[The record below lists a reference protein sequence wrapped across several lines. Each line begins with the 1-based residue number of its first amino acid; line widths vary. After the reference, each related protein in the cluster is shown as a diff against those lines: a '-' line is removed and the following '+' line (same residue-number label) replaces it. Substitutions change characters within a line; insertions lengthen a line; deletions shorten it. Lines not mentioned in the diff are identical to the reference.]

1 MWYAFY
7 VAWARTD
14 GNDRLSWAARPLCPL
29 DLVVRSPRN
38 AESFKDWGFGFM
50 SSVIDR
56 SSSRI
61 KPEKIE
67 QAVIRFAG
75 DSGDGMQITGSQFTN
90 TVALYGNDIAT
101 FPDFPAEIRAP
112 AGTLPGVSGYQ
123 LHFASSDVYTPGDA
137 VDVLI
142 AMNPAALK
150 VNIAD
155 LKPNGILIV
164 NSDSFGENDLRKA
177 QLTANPLEDHSLDKY
192 RLFSVEL
199 ERLTRVSLEHLGLDA
214 KSMDRCKNFFA
225 LGMCYWLYN
234 RSTESTV
241 RWIEDKF
248 KNKPLLV
255 EANKLAMKAGYSY
268 CEATEA
274 FQISYEIPPAQL
286 APGSYRNMSGNQ
298 ALALGFVTAS
308 QKSGLRLF
316 QGSYPITPASDILHE
331 LAQYKDFGVM
341 TFQAE
346 DEIAAVTSTIGA
358 AYAGALGLTTTSGP
372 GMALKTEAI
381 GLAIAVEIPLVIC
394 DIQRG
399 GPSTGLPTK
408 TEQADLLQALFGRN
422 SEAPVP
428 VIAPATPSDCFWAA
442 IEASRIAVKYMVP
455 VILLSDGYLANGAEP
470 WRIPDLAEI
479 PEIPVQFATEPNS
492 PGGYLPY
499 KRNPDTLARPWAVP
513 GTPGL
518 EHRIGGLEKQDV
530 TGNINYEPL
539 NHENMVRIRAAKVA
553 AIAQD
558 IPEAVPSGD
567 PKGDLLIIAWGS
579 THGAITAAVNA
590 QRAEGRKIGHV
601 HLRHLNPL
609 PSNLGD
615 VIKRYKH
622 VLVPE
627 LNMGQLLWILR
638 AKFLVDAVGLNKIQG
653 RPFKQA
659 ELEQKIEEMLGVD

>member
-1 MWYAFY
+1 MS
-7 VAWARTD
+7 TLID
-14 GNDRLSWAARPLCPL
+14 SPLT
-29 DLVVRSPRN
+29 
-38 AESFKDWGFGFM
+38 K
-50 SSVIDR
+50 
-56 SSSRI
+56 SRR
-61 KPEKIE
+61 EKIE

-123 LHFASSDVYTPGDA
+123 LHFSSTDVYTPGDA

-150 VNIAD
+150 VNVAD
-155 LKPNGILIV
+155 LKANGILIV
-164 NSDSFGENDLRKA
+164 NSDSFKETDLRKA
-177 QLTANPLEDHSLDKY
+177 QMTSNPLEDHTLDKF

-199 ERLTRVSLEHLGLDA
+199 ERLTRVALEHLGLDA

-234 RSTESTV
+234 RSVDSTV

-248 KNKPLLV
+248 KNKPILV

-286 APGSYRNMSGNQ
+286 APGVYRNLSGNQ
-298 ALALGFVTAS
+298 ALALGFITAS

-331 LAQYKDFGVM
+331 LSQYKDFGVM

-346 DEIAAVTSTIGA
+346 DEIAAITSAIGA
-358 AYAGALGLTTTSGP
+358 AYAGALAITTTSGP
-372 GMALKTEAI
+372 GMALKTEAM
-381 GLAIAVEIPLVIC
+381 GLAVAVEIPLIVC

-422 SEAPVP
+422 SEAPIPIV
-428 VIAPATPSDCFWAA
+428 AAATPSDCFWAA
-442 IEASRIAVKYMVP
+442 LEACRIAVKYMVP

-470 WRIPDLAEI
+470 WRIPNADDI
-479 PEIPVQFATEPNS
+479 PEIPVRFATEPNS
-492 PGGYLPY
+492 PTGGYLPY
-499 KRNPDTLARPWAVP
+499 KRDPQTLARPWAVP

-553 AIAQD
+553 GIAQD
-558 IPEAVPSGD
+558 IPNIEPAGD
-567 PKGDLLIIAWGS
+567 AEGDLLIIAWGS
-579 THGAITAAVNA
+579 THGAITAAVNT

-609 PSNLGD
+609 PLNLGD
-615 VIKRYKH
+615 VIKRYKK

-627 LNMGQLLWILR
+627 LNMGQLLWVLR
-638 AKFLVDAVGLNKIQG
+638 AKYLVDAVGLNKIQG
-653 RPFKQA
+653 RPFKQL
-659 ELEQKIEEMLGVD
+659 ELEQKIEEMLDA